1 MTRFAVTHPINRLA
15 AEMDRLFDGL
25 WGPQA
30 QRWVAEGPVSNFPP
44 LNVWEDAE
52 AYHVE
57 AELAGL
63 PLEDIELFVKDRE
76 ISIKGHRRS
85 PGGKDSVF
93 HRNER
98 FSGEFVR
105 ELRLPLPIDSDKV
118 EAKLS
123 DGVLTLDLPKAESAK
138 GRKIAV
144 KAG

>member
-1 MTRFAVTHPINRLA
+1 MTHFALDRPINRLA

-25 WGPQA
+25 LGPQA
-30 QRWVAEGPVSNFPP
+30 QRWVAEGPVNNFPP
-44 LNVWEDAE
+44 LNVWEDPE

-57 AELAGL
+57 AELPGL
-63 PLEDIELFVKDRE
+63 SLEELELFVKDRE
-76 ISIKGHRRS
+76 VSIKGRRQS
-85 PGGKDSVF
+85 AGGKEAVF

-118 EAKLS
+118 EARLS
-123 DGVLTLDLPKAESAK
+123 NGVLTLDLPKAESAK
-138 GRKIAV
+138 GRKITV